1 MNKMIRRLSALLLTA
16 LLLSGLAALAADG
29 TPVDETTVGGPL
41 TLWVTDLDV
50 EESALLQTQYL
61 YLLMDRNA
69 QVGSGSV
76 KIVLADGVNN
86 AIEGELTVGDRAA
99 GEDGQ
104 YGMSTGSAE
113 LDVASALNPFSSIL
127 LCADG
132 AFMTYVDEEDGY
144 LLLKVPVIIEPD
156 VIGDYTVT
164 FTVKLTDSAHGD
176 GYALTEGTVTSTV
189 SIKAHVHTPGEPVVE
204 NEVPATCTAEGSYDE
219 VTYCTA
225 CGAEL
230 TRETKTIDKLA
241 HTPGEPVIENEVPAT
256 CTVDGSH
263 DEVTYCTACGAELS
277 RETVAIPALGHDWGE
292 WIVTTEPTEDEEG
305 VEKRTCA
312 RCGAEETRPVPPL
325 SHVHAPTAHDRL
337 EPTCTEDGYE
347 AYWSC
352 AGCGRLFS
360 DAEATAEIPA
370 PVAIPALGHDWGEW
384 IVTKEPTEDEE
395 GVEKRTC
402 ARCGAEE
409 TRPVPPLSH
418 VHAPTAHDRLEPTCT
433 EDGYE
438 AYWSCTGCGRLF
450 SDAAATAEIPAPVA
464 IPALGHDW
472 GEWITVRK
480 ATTALEGEESRT
492 CARCGATESRWTP
505 KLAPTGTPAGT
516 GRVVVGYRPTA
527 PAHACPSAPYQDI
540 DITLWYHL
548 DLDYVIGRELMVG
561 VTDDTFIPDGPT
573 SRAMAVTVLW
583 RQEGRPDAAKAS
595 PFVDLEP
602 GSWYET
608 AVNWAW
614 EKGIAIGVDAT
625 HFAPTQQ
632 MTREQM
638 AAFLHRYAAFKGLDA
653 SARKELT
660 DFVDASDVSGW
671 ALPSVRWAVAR
682 GIVNGVGEGRL
693 APLGV
698 TSRAQYAAMLHRYLT
713 TY

>member
-76 KIVLADGVNN
+76 KIVLTDGVNN

-104 YGMSTGSAE
+104 YGMSTGSTE

-189 SIKAHVHTPGEPVVE
+189 SIKAHVHTPGEPVRENEVPATCAAEGSYDEVVYCTACGAELSRETKTIDKLAHTPGEPVVE
-204 NEVPATCTAEGSYDE
+204 NEVPATCAAEGSYDE

-241 HTPGEPVIENEVPAT
+241 HTPGEPVIENEVPAA

-325 SHVHAPTAHDRL
+325 SHVHT
-337 EPTCTEDGYE
+337 
-347 AYWSC
+347 
-352 AGCGRLFS
+352 
-360 DAEATAEIPA
+360 
-370 PVAIPALGHDWGEW
+370 
-384 IVTKEPTEDEE
+384 
-395 GVEKRTC
+395 
-402 ARCGAEE
+402 
-409 TRPVPPLSH
+409 
-418 VHAPTAHDRLEPTCT
+418 PTAHDRLEPTCT

-450 SDAAATAEIPAPVA
+450 SDAEATAEIPAPVA

-472 GEWITVRK
+472 GEWVTVRK

-561 VTDDTFIPDGPT
+561 VTDDTFLPDGPT

-638 AAFLHRYAAFKGLDA
+638 AAFLHRYAAFKGLDT

-682 GIVNGVGEGRL
+682 GIINGVGEGRL

-713 TY
+713 TYGSHTGPRRKAGLFFIQHGKKGCSEYEYINSICLVEN

>member
-76 KIVLADGVNN
+76 KIVLTDGVNN

-189 SIKAHVHTPGEPVVE
+189 SIKAHVHTPGEPVRE
-204 NEVPATCTAEGSYDE
+204 NEVPATCAAEGSYDE
-219 VTYCTA
+219 VVYCTA

-230 TRETKTIDKLA
+230 SRETKTIDKLA
-241 HTPGEPVIENEVPAT
+241 HTPGEPVVENEVPAT
-256 CTVDGSH
+256 CAAEGSYDEVVYCTACGAELSRETKTIDKLAHTPGEPMFENEVPAVCTVDGSH

-325 SHVHAPTAHDRL
+325 SHVHTL
-337 EPTCTEDGYE
+337 
-347 AYWSC
+347 
-352 AGCGRLFS
+352 
-360 DAEATAEIPA
+360 
-370 PVAIPALGHDWGEW
+370 
-384 IVTKEPTEDEE
+384 
-395 GVEKRTC
+395 
-402 ARCGAEE
+402 
-409 TRPVPPLSH
+409 
-418 VHAPTAHDRLEPTCT
+418 TAHDRLEPTCT

-472 GEWITVRK
+472 GEWVTVRK

-492 CARCGATESRWTP
+492 CARCDATESRWTP

-516 GRVVVGYRPTA
+516 GRVVVGYRPTV

-561 VTDDTFIPDGPT
+561 VTDDTFLPDGPT

-608 AVNWAW
+608 AVNWAY

-638 AAFLHRYAAFKGLDA
+638 AAFLHRYAAFKGLDT

-682 GIVNGVGEGRL
+682 GIINGVGEGRL

-698 TSRAQYAAMLHRYLT
+698 TSRAQYGAMLHRYLT